1 VNGEASLDYEYEEI
15 DRDEDELGDTE
26 TNTFDIAVNSRFSK
40 ELSGRISYKY
50 QDIDEPLRGANTGI
64 LQSAA
69 YQDPNYPGL
78 AYDDKAN
85 YVGDPGNTGTAV
97 FYWNSVYPNRML
109 ETSMDPEDVHE
120 VKFSSTWTPSYNMAA
135 TVFGRYRHEKN
146 DPVNYKQDTY
156 VPGVSL
162 YYAPNDK
169 MNLTMAY
176 TFNKMETEN
185 QMCVG
190 WYHG

>member
-1 VNGEASLDYEYEEI
+1 
-15 DRDEDELGDTE
+15 
-26 TNTFDIAVNSRFSK
+26 
-40 ELSGRISYKY
+40 
-50 QDIDEPLRGANTGI
+50 
-64 LQSAA
+64 
-69 YQDPNYPGL
+69 
-78 AYDDKAN
+78 
-85 YVGDPGNTGTAV
+85 
-97 FYWNSVYPNRML
+97 
-109 ETSMDPEDVHE
+109 
-120 VKFSSTWTPSYNMAA
+120 MAA